1 MPRRG
6 IAVSEVRIIPV
17 EYSDVMTMAPITA
30 MISWPSSKNGI
41 RMLCVRVR
49 ARRLARA
56 GYGWSCAMPKPMRV
70 AMPTL
75 TTTSAAIVQ

>member
-17 EYSDVMTMAPITA
+17 EYSDVMTMAPMTA
-30 MISWPSSKNGI
+30 MISWPRKRNGV
-41 RMLCVRVR
+41 RMACVASVP
-49 ARRLARA
+49 AACQ
-56 GYGWSCAMPKPMRV
+56 GWLWMVDEMPKPIRV

-75 TTTSAAIVQ
+75 TTNSAKIVQ

>member
-30 MISWPSSKNGI
+30 MISWPMKRKGV
-41 RMLCVRVR
+41 RMLCVPSVP
-49 ARRLARA
+49 ALFH
-56 GYGWSCAMPKPMRV
+56 GWLWMLFAMPKPMRA
-70 AMPTL
+70 AMPTP
-75 TTTSAAIVQ
+75 TMNSAAIVQ